1 MKNKYLPFIFSLTVI
16 TLFLLFILLAE
27 LSGFAWSKKVL
38 YQSCQGEY
46 VKYSGDN
53 IYCLS
58 IYKQQN
64 TISRKYFI
72 FITRKGDNDYG
83 YFLNIPTDGNIYE
96 NEMEKTRVIWA
107 VDGIELTFT
116 TGHKIFVPKQT
127 FIAGR

>member
-1 MKNKYLPFIFSLTVI
+1 M
-16 TLFLLFILLAE
+16 AE
-27 LSGFAWSKKVL
+27 VSGFSWSKKVL
-38 YQSCQGEY
+38 YSSCQGDY

-64 TISRKYFI
+64 TISKKYFI
-72 FITRKGDNDYG
+72 FITSKGDNDYG
-83 YFLNIPTDGNIYE
+83 YFLNLPIDGNIYE
-96 NEMEKTRVIWA
+96 NELEKTRVIWA
-107 VDGIELTFT
+107 ADGIELTFT